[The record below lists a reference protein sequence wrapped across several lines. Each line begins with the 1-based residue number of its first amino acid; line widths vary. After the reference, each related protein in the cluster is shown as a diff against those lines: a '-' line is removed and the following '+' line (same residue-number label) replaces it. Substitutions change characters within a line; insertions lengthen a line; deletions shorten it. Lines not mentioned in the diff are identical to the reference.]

1 VTIDYPLRVLE
12 LRSVWGT
19 GGGPEKTILLGAARS
34 DPMKYRIT
42 VCYVRDARDNV
53 FGPKDKYCGSEI
65 DYAEVREKHSLDP
78 RVWPK
83 LHRLVKDRGIDIVH
97 AHDYKTDVL
106 ALLLSWSAGVIPLS
120 TAHGWTGNSRRES
133 AYYYFDKKLLR
144 RFPRVIAV
152 SSEIRQQLVRYG
164 SNPEKVK
171 VVLNGIDPKAF
182 VRVRSRESEARAA
195 LGLPMDGVVIGAV
208 GRLERQKRFDLLIEA
223 FGSLRKDHSNLVL
236 AIAGEGSL
244 RNDLEEQIM
253 KMGLSG
259 CCRLLG
265 HQKDVPFVHHAVDLF
280 VQSSEYEGTPNA
292 VLEAMALETP
302 IVATDVG
309 GTAELVRDDLD
320 GIIIPRNDPHAIFDA
335 IRKTISDWSAAE
347 ERVKSARM
355 RIENQLSFDQR
366 MRHVELIY
374 EELIKQYPRQSNRQ
388 VFCERVS

>member
-1 VTIDYPLRVLE
+1 MMDYPLRVLE

-19 GGGPEKTILLGAARS
+19 GGGPEKTLLLGAARS
-34 DPMKYRIT
+34 DPMKYRVT
-42 VCYVRDARDNV
+42 VCYVRDIRDKV
-53 FGPKDKYCGSEI
+53 FGPKSKYNNSEI
-65 DYAEVREKHSLDP
+65 DYAEVREKHSFDP

-83 LHRLVKDRGIDIVH
+83 LHRLVKGRAIDIVH

-152 SSEIRQQLVRYG
+152 SSEIRRELVRCG
-164 SNPEKVK
+164 AKPEKVK

-182 VRVRSRESEARAA
+182 VRAPGRESEARTA
-195 LGLPMDGVVIGAV
+195 LGLPGDGIIIGGV

-223 FGSLRKDHSNLVL
+223 FGALRKDHRNLFL

-244 RNDLEEQIM
+244 RNDLEEQIK
-253 KMGLSG
+253 KMGLSD

-265 HQKDVPFVHHAVDLF
+265 HQKDVPFVHHALDLF

-309 GTAELVRDDLD
+309 GTAELVRDGLD
-320 GIIIPRNDPHAIFDA
+320 GIIIPQNDPRAIFHA
-335 IRKTISDWSAAE
+335 VQKVISNWPAAE
-347 ERVKSARM
+347 ERVQSARA

-366 MRHVELIY
+366 MRNVELIY
-374 EELIKQYPRQSNRQ
+374 EELIQQYPRQSNRQ
-388 VFCERVS
+388 VFCERAT